1 MNPSPLEWILLK
13 AQSGHRDSFMLDWIL
28 YYFGTLNRYTFT
40 SHFICYC
47 VTMRKIKI
55 IEIFIICLC
64 HLDHF
69 LLWTVALYGF
79 NFRKRFIVNSKDHHL
94 IFQPLR
100 YAVSVSRHIHMTK
113 KYLCTVGVFCCLTLY
128 YSTGDHTC
136 CFIVWP
142 MASPAYE
149 AQEYSPPAGTIIL
162 PSALWH
168 FPPPHSFHSAALTH
182 NNSLAY
188 LCSNSRTPCWTFP
201 LQDRELWIFQHSLQQ
216 FSQTGYLYSPA
227 SSLSHCR
234 PFLHYR
240 SWIALSDTSL

>member
-1 MNPSPLEWILLK
+1 MNPFKSTVRTSGQFYAGLDLILFWHT
-13 AQSGHRDSFMLDWIL
+13 QQIHF
-28 YYFGTLNRYTFT
+28 YFTFYLLLCDNEEN
-40 SHFICYC
+40 HNHW
-47 VTMRKIKI
+47 
-55 IEIFIICLC
+55 IFIICLC

-128 YSTGDHTC
+128 NSTGDHTC

-142 MASPAYE
+142 MASPAYK

-168 FPPPHSFHSAALTH
+168 FSPPFFPFSCTH
-182 NNSLAY
+182 TQQQPGL
-188 LCSNSRTPCWTFP
+188 P
-201 LQDRELWIFQHSLQQ
+201 LLE
-216 FSQTGYLYSPA
+216 
-227 SSLSHCR
+227 
-234 PFLHYR
+234 
-240 SWIALSDTSL
+240 